1 MINDLIQ
8 RFMLK
13 TKFVIIDFDV
23 ETSELTFLT
32 YGSRGTFK
40 RSLMDVSLDASLVSD
55 LDVTQACYLGLKMA
69 EFLQYKNEPMTPKQ
83 QAKAHRAPQGVTHQ
97 VSFDRHG
104 HVIYVDPESDIMISQ
119 SAILIAKDDT
129 LLRKFSPEV
138 GYAIGLYAGKRLYAK
153 PTAIALTSTVA
164 VYVDN
169 VVDLQPRR

>member
-13 TKFVIIDFDV
+13 TKYAIIGFDD

-40 RSLMDVSLDASLVSD
+40 RTLMDVSLDTSLVSD

-83 QAKAHRAPQGVTHQ
+83 EVQARRVPQGVAHQ

-104 HVIYVDPESDIMISQ
+104 HVIYVDPESDIMVSQ
-119 SAILIAKDDT
+119 SALLIAKNDT
-129 LLRKFSPEV
+129 LLRKFSPDM
-138 GYAIGLYAGKRLYAK
+138 GYAIGLYAGKRLYVK
-153 PTAIALTSTVA
+153 PTAIALTSSA
-164 VYVDN
+164 PIYVDN

>member
-1 MINDLIQ
+1 MQ
-8 RFMLK
+8 RFILK
-13 TKFVIIDFDV
+13 TKYVIIDFDV
-23 ETSELTFLT
+23 NESVLTFLT

-40 RSLMDVSLDASLVSD
+40 RSLMDVSLDATLVFD

-83 QAKAHRAPQGVTHQ
+83 EGQARRAPKGVTHQ

-104 HVIYVDPESDIMISQ
+104 HVIYVDPESDIMVSQ
-119 SAILIAKDDT
+119 CALLIAKNDT
-129 LLRKFSPEV
+129 LLRKFSPDI

-153 PTAIALTSTVA
+153 PTAIALTSATPL
-164 VYVDN
+164 YLDN